1 MRRGSIRF
9 ETLRFD
15 IFYISLHFLS
25 IEDTFACMSV
35 YSIIRCRAIDSAQ
48 ELLRR
53 RHRPRMLCMGVCV
66 HTVQHIKGII

>member
-9 ETLRFD
+9 EGLRFD
-15 IFYISLHFLS
+15 IFY

-48 ELLRR
+48 N
-53 RHRPRMLCMGVCV
+53 CSVGVIN
-66 HTVQHIKGII
+66 HGDYAWEFAYI